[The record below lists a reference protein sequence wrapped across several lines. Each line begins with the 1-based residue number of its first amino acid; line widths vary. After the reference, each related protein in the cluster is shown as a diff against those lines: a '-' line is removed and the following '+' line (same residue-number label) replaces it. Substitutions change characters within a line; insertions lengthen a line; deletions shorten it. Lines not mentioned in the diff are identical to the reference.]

1 MTDELPKL
9 LRALDR
15 GDARASAE
23 LLPLVYAE
31 LRALAA
37 RKLAQERP
45 GATLQATALV
55 HEAYLRLAGAEG
67 KWESAAHFYGAAA
80 EAIRRILI
88 ERARARNA
96 VKRGGGA
103 RPVTLDEAA
112 LLSDEPSDELLDLDE
127 ALTAFAQED
136 ARKARLVELRYFA
149 GLSLEE
155 AARVLEISPAT
166 ADRDWAFARAWLHA
180 WLQGDAGVRRDASEK
195 RSPGA

>member
-1 MTDELPKL
+1 MSDELPEL

-23 LLPLVYAE
+23 LLPLVYAD
-31 LRALAA
+31 LRSLAA

-55 HEAYLRLAGAEG
+55 HEAYLRLAGGTG
-67 KWESAAHFYGAAA
+67 KWEGAAHFYGAAA

-112 LLSDEPSDELLDLDE
+112 LLSDEPSEELLDLDE
-127 ALTAFAQED
+127 ALTEFARED

-155 AARVLEISPAT
+155 AARVLDISPAT

-180 WLQGDAGVRRDASEK
+180 WLQGDLELRRGASGGPAP
-195 RSPGA
+195 RG